1 MENDGILN
9 LKQLNRHR
17 DRVFSLIQNRLL
29 KEFWTSKRLV
39 DFEKRTKNVESIKF
53 SANEIA
59 DNIMEAVENG
69 Q

>member
-1 MENDGILN
+1 MDENGIITE
-9 LKQLNRHR
+9 KQLNRHR

-39 DFEKRTKNVESIKF
+39 DLEKRTKNVESIKY

-59 DNIMEAVENG
+59 NNIMEAAENG
-69 Q
+69 